1 MSSLPPAGFLDLVAG
16 PNTDAYLVARRGPS
30 IPGGLDLHVLGMRER
45 VRRKRVCAGQ
55 RIVFARV
62 PLGAHQAV
70 FGVAA
75 TALAGHTIPID
86 ALWGRDAAHALLE
99 KLARMPDDAEATSAL
114 EHALA
119 DRYASSPPGATC
131 SFVQHAAERLAFASV
146 GEVSRQLGVSE
157 RHMRRMFQQS
167 TGLSPKTFARL
178 KRFDRA
184 VRQALDES
192 RTNWSGLAIDAGYY
206 DQAHLIADFHAIAG
220 MTPRKFM
227 AEVRDRRGVM
237 SFR

>member
-1 MSSLPPAGFLDLVAG
+1 MSSFPPAGYLDLVAG

-30 IPGGLDLHVLGMRER
+30 IPGGLDLHVLGVHER
-45 VRRKRVCAGQ
+45 VRRKRVCVEQ

-62 PLGAHQAV
+62 PPGMHQAI
-70 FGVAA
+70 FGVSAA
-75 TALAGHTIPID
+75 ALAGNTIPVD
-86 ALWGRDAAHALLE
+86 ALWGRNAAHALTE
-99 KLARMPDDAEATSAL
+99 KLALMQDDTEATSLL

-119 DRYASSPPGATC
+119 ERHVSSPSAAAHR
-131 SFVQHAAERLAFASV
+131 FVQHAADLLAFSSIS
-146 GEVSRQLGVSE
+146 EVARRLGVSE
-157 RHMRRMFQQS
+157 RHMRRLFHQS

-184 VRQALDES
+184 VRHALNES

-220 MTPRKFM
+220 TTPRKFM
-227 AEVRDRRGVM
+227 AEVRERRGVM

>member
-1 MSSLPPAGFLDLVAG
+1 MSSFPPAGYLDLVAG

-75 TALAGHTIPID
+75 TALAGQTIPVD
-86 ALWGRDAAHALLE
+86 ALWGRNAANDLME
-99 KLARMPDDAEATSAL
+99 RLARMPGDAEATSVL
-114 EHALA
+114 EDALA
-119 DRYASSPPGATC
+119 DRHASSPSGATC
-131 SFVQHAAERLAFASV
+131 RFVQHAAELLAFSGV

-157 RHMRRMFQQS
+157 RHMRRVFQQS
-167 TGLSPKTFARL
+167 TGLSPKTFSRL

-184 VRQALDES
+184 VRQALDER

-220 MTPRKFM
+220 TTPRQFM
-227 AEVRDRRGVM
+227 AEVRDRRGAM